1 MFGKIINYLWSDFI
15 LQGKISFSYGAFL
28 YKILRKHIA
37 YVVWHLGIR
46 RKITVILLR
55 SHCQA
60 VCDPFRALFSG
71 TD

>member
-37 YVVWHLGIR
+37 YVL
-46 RKITVILLR
+46 
-55 SHCQA
+55 
-60 VCDPFRALFSG
+60 
-71 TD
+71 